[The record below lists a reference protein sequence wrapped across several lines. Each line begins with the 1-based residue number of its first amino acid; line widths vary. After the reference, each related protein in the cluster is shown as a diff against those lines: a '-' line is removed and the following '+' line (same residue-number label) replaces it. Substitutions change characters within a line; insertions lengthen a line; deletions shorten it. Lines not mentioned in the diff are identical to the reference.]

1 MSMDDLDLNARI
13 ERYMNRE
20 LHPAAA
26 RAMAHEALDDSDLF
40 EELTAVA
47 LVQAALESPATTDRN
62 LAQSALDDED
72 LFDTLVARG
81 AADAA
86 MRTPRRR
93 SYWPIALAITAAA
106 AAGLLAFLVVRP
118 HPQPVQRPPQREAIA
133 IAKPGVAPVILLTA
147 ELQPARS
154 NNAPVFRGI
163 DAASRA
169 PKTDGTIRSIE
180 DGIVSI
186 NLGSLDGLAKGTEL
200 PVIRGGPIGR
210 LAITT
215 VFRDHARGKIV
226 DGDAI
231 RANDQL
237 RVPNAT
243 HLNAILQQVDALA
256 ANGDLK
262 AARDVARNALAAG
275 SPGETRRL
283 LERLAALDYQTGA
296 PDAAREH
303 YEVAV
308 NNFDQPPAA
317 SSNEKATT
325 LASYGALSLL
335 AGDRQRADELLQ
347 KALANAP
354 DATLRSQILHNIGVA
369 AQHP

>member
-47 LVQAALESPATTDRN
+47 LVQAALESPATTDRS
-62 LAQSALDDED
+62 LAQTALDDED

-86 MRTPRRR
+86 MRTPPRRN
-93 SYWPIALAITAAA
+93 YWRIAVAVAAAA
-106 AAGLLAFLVVRP
+106 AAGLLTFLLVRP
-118 HPQPVQRPPQREAIA
+118 HAQPVQQPPQQEAVA
-133 IAKPGVAPVILLTA
+133 IVKPGVAPVVLLTA
-147 ELQPARS
+147 ELQPAHS
-154 NNAPVFRGI
+154 QSAPIFRGI

-169 PKTDGTIRSIE
+169 PKSVGAVVSIE
-180 DGIVSI
+180 DGMVSV

-200 PVIRGGPIGR
+200 PVIRDRPIGGI
-210 LAITT
+210 AITT

-231 RANDQL
+231 RANDQV
-237 RVPNAT
+237 RVPSTA

-256 ANGDLK
+256 ANGNLK

-283 LERLAALDYQTGA
+283 LERLAALDYQAGA

-308 NNFDQPPAA
+308 NIFDQPPAA
-317 SSNEKATT
+317 SSNEKAST

-347 KALANAP
+347 KALTNAP